1 MEYMAFLNL
10 IRANIEPSILAGKK
24 RPIFS
29 IISMG
34 QESLKLKGFLKLYHQ
49 SLQLTYFIKTQIM
62 LASRRQ
68 FLSQTSLL
76 LAGAAIT
83 PKSVFAFDKNATV
96 LGVQLYSVREDMKK
110 DPLGTLKQ
118 LSAMGYK
125 SVEHANYIDRK
136 FYGYSAK
143 AFRKILDD
151 LGLKMP
157 SGHTVMERTHW
168 DQTKKDFTDAWKY
181 TVEDAAVVGQKYVI
195 SPWLDEGLRKTY
207 DGLLAY
213 MEVFNKSGELCKKSG
228 MKFGYHN
235 HNFEFSVKLN
245 NQKLFDIM
253 IKHTDPSL
261 VAQQLD
267 IGNMYGAGGRALEIV
282 KQYPG
287 RFELMHVKDE
297 IKTPTKG
304 EMEDGYES
312 TVLGKGVVGVKEIID
327 LGKKIGG
334 TVHFVV
340 EQESYQQLTPLQ
352 SMKADIE
359 IMHKWGY

>member
-1 MEYMAFLNL
+1 
-10 IRANIEPSILAGKK
+10 
-24 RPIFS
+24 
-29 IISMG
+29 
-34 QESLKLKGFLKLYHQ
+34 
-49 SLQLTYFIKTQIM
+49 M
-62 LASRRQ
+62 LASRRK
-68 FLSQTSLL
+68 FLTQSGML
-76 LAGAAIT
+76 LAGAAVL
-83 PKSVFAFDKNATV
+83 PHQLLANFASNSV

-118 LSAMGYK
+118 LAAMGYK
-125 SVEHANYIDRK
+125 NVEHANYINRK
-136 FYGYSAK
+136 FYGYTAK
-143 AFRKILDD
+143 EFKKILDD
-151 LGLKMP
+151 MGMKMP

-168 DQTKKDFTDAWKY
+168 DPSKKDFTASWKY
-181 TVEDAAVVGQKYVI
+181 TVEDAAIVGQQYVI
-195 SPWLDEGLRKTY
+195 SPWLDEELRKTY

-213 MEVFNKSGELCKKSG
+213 MDVFNKSGELCKKSG

-235 HNFEFSVKLN
+235 HNFEFSTKLN
-245 NQKLFDIM
+245 NQKVFDIM
-253 IKHTDPSL
+253 VKHTDPSL

-297 IKTPTKG
+297 IKTATKG

-312 TVLGKGVVGVKEIID
+312 TVLGKGVVGVKEVID
-327 LGKKIGG
+327 QGRKTGG

-352 SMKADIE
+352 SMKADFD
-359 IMHKWGY
+359 IMRKWGY